1 MSAGEIT
8 LQARAKVNLHLRV
21 VGKRADGYH
30 DLVTLF
36 DRISLADRM
45 VLREREKGISLSCEG
60 PVPSGP
66 ENLAWRAAAAALE
79 AARCDRGVEIELAKG
94 VPAGAGLGGGS
105 ADCAAALVG
114 TTRLLGL
121 AITEEQL
128 LAIARRLGADVP
140 FFVRGLLRE
149 SPERPRRWM
158 AIGRGV
164 GEVLEEIP
172 SPPDL
177 VYVLINPGFEVS
189 TPWAFQAGR
198 FALTGEKATGEI
210 VPHGIDGVVPRT
222 REDVLAL
229 LRNDLEAVVV
239 AKHPE
244 VGERLQDL
252 FSAGALGARMSGSGS
267 TVFGLFATVG
277 EAQRARAELER
288 RLAGTKSRI
297 FVAEGA

>member
-1 MSAGEIT
+1 VSTELA
-8 LQARAKVNLHLRV
+8 LQACAKVNLHLRV
-21 VGKRADGYH
+21 VGRRPDGYH

-36 DRISLADRM
+36 DRISLADRL
-45 VLREREKGISLSCEG
+45 VLRESAKGVRLACEG
-60 PVPSGP
+60 PVPAGP

-79 AARCDRGVEIELAKG
+79 AARCDRGVEIELTKG

-114 TTRLLGL
+114 TARLLGL
-121 AITEEQL
+121 SLTDDEL
-128 LAIARRLGADVP
+128 LTLGRRLGADVP

-149 SPERPRRWM
+149 TPDRPRRWM
-158 AIGRGV
+158 AVGRGV

-172 SPPDL
+172 SPPAL

-198 FALTGEKATGEI
+198 FALTPAGATGEI

-222 REDVLAL
+222 REEVLAL

-239 AKHPE
+239 AKHPD
-244 VGERLQDL
+244 VGARLQDL
-252 FSAGALGARMSGSGS
+252 LSAGALGARMSGSGS

-288 RLAGTKSRI
+288 RLAGTKNRI

>member
-1 MSAGEIT
+1 MKELVLA
-8 LQARAKVNLHLRV
+8 ARAKVNLHLRV
-21 VGKRADGYH
+21 VGKRPDGYH

-36 DRISLADRM
+36 DRISLADRL
-45 VLREREKGISLSCEG
+45 VLREAESGVQLTCDG

-79 AARCDRGVEIELAKG
+79 AAQSTRGVSLELTKG

-114 TTRLLGL
+114 TDRLLGL
-121 AITEEQL
+121 GLGEKKL
-128 LAIARRLGADVP
+128 LSLGRALGADVP
-140 FFVRGLLRE
+140 FFVKGLVENRD
-149 SPERPRRWM
+149 RFM

-172 SPPDL
+172 SPPPL

-189 TPWAFQAGR
+189 TASVFRDGR
-198 FALTGEKATGEI
+198 FPLTPPGATGEI
-210 VPHGIDGVVPRT
+210 VPRGIDGVVPQT
-222 REDVLAL
+222 REDVLSL
-229 LRNDLEAVVV
+229 LRNDLEAVTV
-239 AKHPE
+239 ARHPE
-244 VGERLQDL
+244 VGAHLRDL
-252 FSAGALGARMSGSGS
+252 LSAGALAARMSGSGP

-277 EAQRARAELER
+277 EAQRARDELER
-288 RLAGTKSRI
+288 RFNGTKPRV